1 MDGREIRA
9 SSMLPRLDACQVRVH
24 AWKQAGHALPPMST
38 ADGASDLQPG
48 AEVILT
54 GLKGNAAL
62 NGEQGI
68 VQTREEWPSHENRIA
83 VMG

>member
-1 MDGREIRA
+1 M
-9 SSMLPRLDACQVRVH
+9 P
-24 AWKQAGHALPPMST
+24 T

-68 VQTREEWPSHENRIA
+68 VQPRDEWPSHENRIA
-83 VMG
+83 VMVWKRWSNAATREKQLRRGETRGGINARLN